1 MSTLILQKNQ
11 TSDLVSDKGT
21 PVLDMSVGVN
31 WGMINSLGQSKA
43 AGFLG
48 KLATVVGV
56 ESAVKTAVDLDL
68 SMVFVDQ
75 SGDIIDICYFGK
87 KRLWNG
93 AVNHT
98 GDDLTGDEEQDDS
111 DNEIIQLRGLQ
122 IPPHV
127 QQVFV
132 VLNSYRHQKF
142 DEIPYIG
149 INFYEGIVNMSDK
162 GLRFAEFSMTNDKS
176 FAGKECCILARLDRT
191 LKGFSCT
198 ILGDCTDDTSL
209 RALAATAVAKHRS

>member
-11 TSDLVSDKGT
+11 TSDLISDKGT
-21 PVLDMSVGVN
+21 PILNMSVGVN

-48 KLATVVGV
+48 KLASAVGV
-56 ESAVKTAVDLDL
+56 ENAVKTAVDLDL
-68 SMVFVDQ
+68 SMVFVDKD
-75 SGDIIDICYFGK
+75 GAIIDTCYFGN

-93 AVNHT
+93 AINHT
-98 GDDLTGDEEQDDS
+98 GDDRTGDGEQDDS
-111 DNEIIQLRGLQ
+111 DNEIIHFRGLQ
-122 IPPHV
+122 IPSEV

-132 VLNSYRHQKF
+132 VLNSYTHQKF

-162 GLRFAEFSMTNDKS
+162 GLRFAEFSMTNDKN

-198 ILGDCTDDTSL
+198 IVGDCTEDKTL
-209 RALAATAVAKHRS
+209 RALAATAVAKYRS

>member
-1 MSTLILQKNQ
+1 MSKLILAKNK
-11 TSDLVSDKGT
+11 TEDLVTSTGT
-21 PVLDMSVGVN
+21 PVLDFSCGCN
-31 WGMINSLGQSKA
+31 WGMINSLGSSKA

-48 KLATVVGV
+48 KVFGSVGAGDVV
-56 ESAVKTAVDLDL
+56 KKAVDLDL
-68 SMVFVDQ
+68 SMVFVDGKKQ
-75 SGDIIDICYFGK
+75 IVDICYFGK

-111 DNEIIQLRGLQ
+111 DNEIIQFKGLN
-122 IPPHV
+122 IPPDV
-127 QQVFV
+127 QHVFV
-132 VLNSYRHQKF
+132 VLNSFRHQKF

-149 INFYEGIVNMSDK
+149 INFYEGLVNLSDK

-176 FAGKECCILARLDRT
+176 FANKECCILARLDRT

-198 ILGDCTDDTSL
+198 ILGDCTDDTTL
-209 RALAATAVAKHRS
+209 RALADTAVKKHL